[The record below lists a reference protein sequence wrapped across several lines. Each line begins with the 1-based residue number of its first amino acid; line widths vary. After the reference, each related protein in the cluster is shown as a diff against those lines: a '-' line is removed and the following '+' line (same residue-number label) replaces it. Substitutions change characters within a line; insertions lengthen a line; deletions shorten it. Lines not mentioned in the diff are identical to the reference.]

1 MTCLRTSL
9 IVLSLNLIALAQ
21 PSITAADAWVSEAAA
36 GGTAVAGLTIT
47 NPTMYDIYIVAATS
61 DAAGKV
67 ELREGDKAVKHI
79 TVPSFGFVEL
89 TAAGP
94 HVVLMDLKSALKAG
108 GKVTLT
114 LETDGGVTVVTTAV
128 VKALP

>member
-1 MTCLRTSL
+1 MLL
-9 IVLSLNLIALAQ
+9 LFLSLLFAQ
-21 PSITAADAWVSEAAA
+21 PSITASDAWVGEAAA
-36 GGTAVAGLTIT
+36 GGTAVAGLTLT
-47 NPTMYDIYIVAATS
+47 NPTMYDIYVVAATS

-89 TAAGP
+89 KAAGP
-94 HVVLMDLKSALKAG
+94 HMVLMDLKRALKAG
-108 GKVTLT
+108 ENVTLT
-114 LETDGGVTVVTTAV
+114 VETDGGVTVVTTAV